1 MTLSTLNYQN
11 AMTLFDWD
19 TASVIA
25 IIMILPIYHQVRL
38 DWIMSGGGGLAAYT
52 LAILVGSFV
61 YMMWSAYGA
70 DIYDKKKDLLES
82 IRNPIIVFLVF
93 PLFLLQI
100 AENLRKLLLILGF
113 CLGFPLYFIIYYHS

>member
-1 MTLSTLNYQN
+1 MKKPFLTETKIL
-11 AMTLFDWD
+11 
-19 TASVIA
+19 VIA

-70 DIYDKKKDLLES
+70 DIYDKKKDFLKS

-93 PLFLLQI
+93 PFFGLFIVMLSAGVYAFFDKI
-100 AENLRKLLLILGF
+100 FFVLIKKIF
-113 CLGFPLYFIIYYHS
+113 